1 MTLLQVEN
9 LTKSFQSGGGAFQ
22 RKGASIQAVRGV
34 TLDIAPGETLGLV
47 GESGCGKSTLGR
59 CVIRLTQPSSGT
71 VLFDGQD
78 VTAASPAELRLLRR
92 KMQIIFQ
99 DPYSSLNPRQTVG
112 ASIIEGMDIHNI
124 HAPGK
129 RIDAV
134 VQLLENVGLKADH
147 VRNFPHEFSGGQR
160 QRIVIARALAVGP
173 QFIVADEA
181 VSALDVS
188 IQAQILNLL
197 LDLQKMMNLTH
208 LFISHNLHVVR
219 HISDRVAVMYL
230 GRIVETASAD
240 AIYIEPRHPYTKA
253 LLSAA
258 LVPDPQKPPQKIAL
272 TGDVPSPINPPSG
285 CAFRTR
291 CPLADE
297 ICERVDPHLV
307 FRGTHG
313 VACHMAE
320 P

>member
-197 LDLQKMMNLTH
+197 LDLQKMMNLTY